1 MWLTSSIQKVKTAPS
16 AMKLSPTVVNSGS
29 TINVNFSDGNDK
41 GSDLVVVS
49 TFGAAVL
56 SYHVP
61 AGQSSTQIQANIS
74 AGMYWIS
81 RLQKNKA
88 AETKKI
94 IVK

>member
-16 AMKLSPTVVNSGS
+16 TMKLSPTVVNSGS
-29 TINVNFSDGNDK
+29 TINVNFRDGNDK

-74 AGMYWIS
+74 AGMYCIS

>member
-1 MWLTSSIQKVKTAPS
+1 MTCCTWRQSHLVMFITTI
-16 AMKLSPTVVNSGS
+16 PTQ
-29 TINVNFSDGNDK
+29 TMRF
-41 GSDLVVVS
+41 DLVVVS
-49 TFGAAVL
+49 ASGAEVL

-61 AGQSSTQIQANIS
+61 AGQSSTQIQANAY
-74 AGMYWIS
+74 AGMYCIS

>member
-1 MWLTSSIQKVKTAPS
+1 
-16 AMKLSPTVVNSGS
+16 MKLNPTVVNSGS

-49 TFGAAVL
+49 ASGAAVL

-61 AGQSSTQIQANIS
+61 AGQSSTQIQANTY
-74 AGMYWIS
+74 AGMYCIS

>member
-16 AMKLSPTVVNSGS
+16 AMKLSPTVVNPAS

-74 AGMYWIS
+74 AGMYCIS

>member
-16 AMKLSPTVVNSGS
+16 TMKLSPTVVNSGS

-61 AGQSSTQIQANIS
+61 AGQSSTKIQANIS
-74 AGMYWIS
+74 AGMYCIS